1 MAIVIIERA
10 FQEPVTGAQLLDV
23 DQRNRWCLQTHR
35 IGPKGHVLSRDGRRV
50 VCVFE
55 APDAESLR
63 IVSRKIGVPP
73 PDRIWSATSHGPVP
87 DLPDVLGRVG
97 GSGRSLVVVE
107 RSFAEPVA
115 FDDLQSIEDRGAWC
129 LGLNRVEH
137 LVSWAAAD
145 RRRMI
150 CLFDAFDA
158 ESVSRTSSRLGLP
171 FDRVWSAELHLRD
184 RSAKP
189 LSAKPLSAG

>member
-1 MAIVIIERA
+1 MAIVIIERV

-35 IGPKGHVLSRDGRRV
+35 VGPKGHVLSRDGRRV

-73 PDRIWSATSHGPVP
+73 PDRIWSATAHGPLP
-87 DLPDVLGRVG
+87 DLRDALCRFG
-97 GSGRSLVVVE
+97 GSDRSLVVVE
-107 RSFAEPVA
+107 RSFAEPVS

-129 LGLNRVEH
+129 LSLNHVEH
-137 LVSWAAAD
+137 LMSWAAAD

-150 CLFDAFDA
+150 CLFAALDA
-158 ESVSRTSSRLGLP
+158 EAVGRTNRRLGLP
-171 FDRVWSAELHLRD
+171 FERVWSAELHLRD

-189 LSAKPLSAG
+189 PSAA